1 MTRSLGR
8 QRCKYVKYSENI
20 YSRQAKCHF
29 HKIKKINMVGFHNKG
44 HIPRVQFAPLVKK
57 NAQTSIIFLKT
68 NTTSKG
74 IPDPISYRKP
84 LITKILPHSS
94 VQSPQSIRD
103 TETLI
108 YPSYLF
114 LMSRAQSC
122 GTLTKNNHH

>member
-57 NAQTSIIFLKT
+57 KCTDFHHLSQDKYYFKRHTRFNIIPKAFD
-68 NTTSKG
+68 N
-74 IPDPISYRKP
+74 
-84 LITKILPHSS
+84 
-94 VQSPQSIRD
+94 
-103 TETLI
+103 
-108 YPSYLF
+108 
-114 LMSRAQSC
+114 
-122 GTLTKNNHH
+122 